1 MRWTAVVGLLWTL
14 TVTAGDG
21 AAGLPRYS
29 FVAGR
34 QLSYRGEEHFKYQ
47 DGSFDSISSLQV
59 TIVGINPDGSARL
72 IVRSGD
78 NQIQNLDGKPTI
90 QPTERAEDISYSQVD
105 ITSAG
110 KVISAK
116 GGMFPDTPVVFPP
129 LPADGGEMDGTWNQT
144 PKLAGDALVFRSAEP
159 AAGGQWVFRSSTEG
173 LFKRM
178 YGIEQDRTY
187 HFDLAKGIV
196 TSIEL
201 QSKQD
206 FGFHGSGTG
215 DTKLESDRMIPRA
228 SVDILAKDVA
238 TLLAAKDEYRNSL
251 SGLDTNPQNAPAMA
265 KSAKSAL
272 AAAADKI
279 ATADV
284 KKQVMDC
291 LASVDSDVASELD
304 EQKQIAAIKDKPAY
318 DFSGTDLDGKAH
330 KLSDYRGKVVV
341 LDFWYRGCGWC
352 IRSMPQ
358 MKKVAEDFQGKPVIV
373 LGLNTDSK
381 IEDAKFV
388 TDAMELNYTTL
399 RIDRDVAYKNF
410 NVQGFPSMLLV
421 DASGVVRDFEV
432 GYSDDLHVRLDK
444 SIQALLGK

>member
-1 MRWTAVVGLLWTL
+1 
-14 TVTAGDG
+14 
-21 AAGLPRYS
+21 
-29 FVAGR
+29 
-34 QLSYRGEEHFKYQ
+34 
-47 DGSFDSISSLQV
+47 
-59 TIVGINPDGSARL
+59 
-72 IVRSGD
+72 
-78 NQIQNLDGKPTI
+78 
-90 QPTERAEDISYSQVD
+90 
-105 ITSAG
+105 
-110 KVISAK
+110 
-116 GGMFPDTPVVFPP
+116 
-129 LPADGGEMDGTWNQT
+129 MDGTWNQT

-159 AAGGQWVFRSSTEG
+159 AAGGQWAFRSSTEG